1 MKNRDSLGEA
11 VMVTRDN
18 GLPPALADAANSSL
32 TLRIA
37 RAGGRAWRRDDGHLS
52 VAFVSPLAAM
62 RCALRVRWDTTAM
75 FEGKHG
81 FAMGIALGDAAERE
95 AADLAALSER
105 GLVVSTGVRDA
116 VEGEVDV
123 DYEPHGEN
131 MWLTLPRHE
140 GRGVFRFK
148 PWTSPRR
155 RRVGLFAAV
164 VMIAATVIALA
175 LSPPPQP

>member
-1 MKNRDSLGEA
+1 MRNRDRFGEA

-37 RAGGRAWRRDDGHLS
+37 RAGGRARRRDDGHLS
-52 VAFVSPLAAM
+52 VTFASPLAAM

-81 FAMGIALGDAAERE
+81 FAMGIALDESE
-95 AADLAALSER
+95 AADLAALTER

-164 VMIAATVIALA
+164 VMIAVTVAGL
-175 LSPPPQP
+175 LLGEPPPPR